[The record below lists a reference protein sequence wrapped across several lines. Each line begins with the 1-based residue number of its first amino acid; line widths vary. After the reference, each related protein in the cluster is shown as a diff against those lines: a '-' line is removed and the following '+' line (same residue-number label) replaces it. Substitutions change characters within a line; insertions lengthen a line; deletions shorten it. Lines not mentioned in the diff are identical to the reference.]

1 MNSLS
6 KFCDMLFVQL
16 NTYITVSYPVHKL
29 KRNCLI
35 FSIQIESSRSIS
47 SCEEPDSAIPISNK
61 FELARKGHKRAVS
74 DTAVLLQKDLYQVVE
89 PHELTQIT
97 EEDPKI
103 PYQYPAPGMF
113 FTRLYIK

>member
-1 MNSLS
+1 M
-6 KFCDMLFVQL
+6 FV
-16 NTYITVSYPVHKL
+16 
-29 KRNCLI
+29 

-47 SCEEPDSAIPISNK
+47 SCEEPDSAIPTINK
-61 FELARKGHKRAVS
+61 FDLARKGHKRAVS

-103 PYQYPAPGMF
+103 PYQYPAPGLF
-113 FTRLYIK
+113 VLKKIAWIRSHHLHLQ

>member
-1 MNSLS
+1 M
-6 KFCDMLFVQL
+6 FV
-16 NTYITVSYPVHKL
+16 
-29 KRNCLI
+29 

-47 SCEEPDSAIPISNK
+47 SCEEPDSAIPTSNK

-103 PYQYPAPGMF
+103 PYQYPAPGLF
-113 FTRLYIK
+113 FYKAQYTVFPHIVSAETILF

>member
-1 MNSLS
+1 M
-6 KFCDMLFVQL
+6 FV
-16 NTYITVSYPVHKL
+16 
-29 KRNCLI
+29 

-47 SCEEPDSAIPISNK
+47 SCEEPDSAIPTSNK

-103 PYQYPAPGMF
+103 PYQYPAPGLF
-113 FTRLYIK
+113 FTRLNIFHIIILLNVIFDIFSSLFFNRFR